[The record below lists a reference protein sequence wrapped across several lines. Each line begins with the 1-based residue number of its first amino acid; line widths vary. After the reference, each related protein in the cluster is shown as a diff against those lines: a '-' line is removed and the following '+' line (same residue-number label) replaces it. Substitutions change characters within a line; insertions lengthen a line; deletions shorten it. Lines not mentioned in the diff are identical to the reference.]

1 MGSPDGAG
9 ARNSSGFLCPDTL
22 QVSICLTVEVLLM
35 KSPMLL
41 SLILSLSFA
50 CSSTPDENA
59 AENVSPEADVPASV
73 AAKPETDVKEKAA
86 DSNDVAAAVEAKLDA
101 KTEVAPAAVP
111 APAVDASQPA
121 AAVVTSAEKL
131 VYPTASL
138 VNVRQGPGKSHA
150 VARVAKFGEA
160 ISLTGEMKNTWLK
173 TTDGLWVSSLFTAE
187 SKPAQVNDPTVQDVP
202 AVSEAQAP
210 QAAQATESVAAPAA
224 PAAESTAAP
233 AQN

>member
-1 MGSPDGAG
+1 
-9 ARNSSGFLCPDTL
+9 
-22 QVSICLTVEVLLM
+22 M
-35 KSPMLL
+35 KSPILL

-50 CSSTPDENA
+50 CTSTPDENA
-59 AENVSPEADVPASV
+59 AEDVSPEAEVPASV

-101 KTEVAPAAVP
+101 KAEVAPAAVP
-111 APAVDASQPA
+111 VPAVEVSQPA
-121 AAVVTSAEKL
+121 SAVVTSAEKL

-173 TTDGLWVSSLFTAE
+173 TTDGLWVSSLFTTE
-187 SKPAQVNDPTVQDVP
+187 SKPAQANDPVVEAAP
-202 AVSEAQAP
+202 AVSEVQAP
-210 QAAQATESVAAPAA
+210 EAVEATAPAAAPAA
-224 PAAESTAAP
+224 AETAAP

>member
-1 MGSPDGAG
+1 
-9 ARNSSGFLCPDTL
+9 
-22 QVSICLTVEVLLM
+22 
-35 KSPMLL
+35 MLL

-50 CSSTPDENA
+50 CTSTPDENA
-59 AENVSPEADVPASV
+59 SENVSPEAEVPASV
-73 AAKPETDVKEKAA
+73 AAKPETDVKDKAA

-101 KTEVAPAAVP
+101 KAEVAPAAVP
-111 APAVDASQPA
+111 APAVEASQPA
-121 AAVVTSAEKL
+121 AVAASEKL

-187 SKPAQVNDPTVQDVP
+187 SKPTQANDPAVQAAP
-202 AVSEAQAP
+202 AVSEVEAP
-210 QAAQATESVAAPAA
+210 RAAESAEPAAA
-224 PAAESTAAP
+224 PAAEDTAAP

>member
-1 MGSPDGAG
+1 
-9 ARNSSGFLCPDTL
+9 
-22 QVSICLTVEVLLM
+22 M
-35 KSPMLL
+35 KSPILL

-50 CSSTPDENA
+50 CTSTPDENSE
-59 AENVSPEADVPASV
+59 ENVSPEAEVPASV

-101 KTEVAPAAVP
+101 KAEVAPAAVP
-111 APAVDASQPA
+111 APAVEASQPA

-187 SKPAQVNDPTVQDVP
+187 SKPAQASDPVAQSAP
-202 AVSEAQAP
+202 AVSEVQAP
-210 QAAQATESVAAPAA
+210 AAVEATAPAAA
-224 PAAESTAAP
+224 PAAEDTAAP